1 MSGGVLI
8 VGEVVDRGLHPTV
21 RQLVNAAGRIGGDVS
36 LCLAVD
42 GSFDSEALEGL
53 DVGSVVLLE
62 HPDAVADGVGG
73 IYSLLSELVCAQVER
88 LRPSSCVGC
97 QDGCW
102 FGCRCTSGGEI
113 RCWVG
118 FGLHRF
124 GSKCGRSGRG
134 YASGSWG
141 QCVGGV
147 RVCG

>member
-21 RQLVNAAGRIGGDVS
+21 RQLVNAAGRIGGDGS

-62 HPDAVADGVGG
+62 HPDAVADGVDG

-88 LRPSSCVGC
+88 LGPSVVLVAKTDAGSVVGARVAATV
-97 QDGCW
+97 W
-102 FGCRCTSGGEI
+102 
-113 RCWVG
+113 CWVG
-118 FGLHRF
+118 FGLYRF
-124 GSKCGRSGRG
+124 SSKCGRPGCG
-134 YASGSWG
+134 YASGAWW
-141 QCVGGV
+141 
-147 RVCG
+147 